1 MTLGR
6 RHFLGAMAG
15 TAASLWLPRSAAR
28 AQETDL
34 PAATFWGT
42 VPVAQTSLP
51 AAEGTAASIAAS
63 GVLRLVPRA
72 LAALDRHGA
81 RITARDRIG
90 IVDFSVP
97 SREARFHIVD
107 LAGGTAS
114 TPHLVAHGRG
124 SDPANRGWAEH
135 FSNQV
140 GSDAS
145 SCGSFLTGELYS
157 GHHGRSR
164 RLIGLDP
171 ENNRALERGIVIHA
185 ASYVDPALVPVQ
197 GRIGRSQGCFAV
209 SPRVIAEVLE
219 ALGPG
224 RLLFATS

>member
-6 RHFLGAMAG
+6 RQFFGAMAG
-15 TAASLWLPRSAAR
+15 TAASLWLPRTAAQ
-28 AQETDL
+28 AQETEL

-42 VPVAQTSLP
+42 VPVAETPLP
-51 AAEGTAASIAAS
+51 TAGPGIATS

-72 LAALDRHGA
+72 LAALDQHGA
-81 RITARDRIG
+81 SITARDRIA

-97 SREARFHIVD
+97 SRDARFHIID
-107 LAGGTAS
+107 LAGGTTSA
-114 TPHLVAHGRG
+114 PHLVAHGKG
-124 SDPANRGWAEH
+124 SDPANRGWADQ
-135 FSNQV
+135 FSNRM

-145 SCGSFLTGELYS
+145 SCGSFVTGELYS
-157 GHHGRSR
+157 GRHGHSR

-171 ENNRALERGIVIHA
+171 ENNLALERGIVIHA
-185 ASYVDPALVPVQ
+185 ASYVDPALVSVQ

-224 RLLFATS
+224 RLIFATS

>member
-6 RHFLGAMAG
+6 RQFLGAMAG
-15 TAASLWLPRSAAR
+15 TAASLWLPRTAVR

-42 VPVAQTSLP
+42 VPVPETSLP
-51 AAEGTAASIAAS
+51 AAKGAAGSIAAS
-63 GVLRLVPRA
+63 GVLPLVPRA
-72 LAALDRHGA
+72 LAALDQHGA
-81 RITARDRIG
+81 SITARDRIA

-97 SREARFHIVD
+97 SRDPRFHIID
-107 LAGGTAS
+107 LVSGTAS
-114 TPHLVAHGRG
+114 APHLVAHGKG
-124 SDPANRGWAEH
+124 SDPANRGWAEQ
-135 FSNQV
+135 FSNRM

-145 SCGSFLTGELYS
+145 SRGSFVTGELYM
-157 GHHGRSR
+157 GRHGRSR

-171 ENNRALERGIVIHA
+171 ENDMALERGIVIHA
-185 ASYVDPALVPVQ
+185 ASYVDPALVPLQ

-224 RLLFATS
+224 RLIFATS